1 MLKTKGAIMKQFSK
15 LLLGGATALG
25 ALGAYELCLKPRI
38 FSWGATREE
47 CLRTWPGD
55 EFTPETLGICT
66 RAITIQATPEQ
77 IWPWVMQIGQD
88 RAGYYSYTWL
98 ENLFRAEMSN
108 TFRLVPEWQRRSV
121 GDDLWMAAKHNY
133 QGRARMTVAYIDPF
147 RAMVNVAYADRD
159 SALNLK
165 WAPHGS
171 WNFLL
176 QPISS
181 AASSSPITR
190 LIMRSVL
197 PEKMGLAARA
207 LSLFWDPAHFVM
219 ERKMMRTIKQLAE
232 QTTSAQ
238 LTEASNEPIPEVA
251 EAMRHSA

>member
-1 MLKTKGAIMKQFSK
+1 MKSISR
-15 LLLGGATALG
+15 LLLGGTAVAG
-25 ALGAYELCLKPRI
+25 ALGAYEFWLKPRM
-38 FSWGATREE
+38 FSWGATPEE
-47 CLRTWPGD
+47 CSHTWPGD
-55 EFTPETLGICT
+55 EFTPATVGICT

-77 IWPWVMQIGQD
+77 IWPWIMQIGQD

-108 TFRLVPEWQRRSV
+108 TLELVPEWQHRQV
-121 GDDLWMAAKHNY
+121 GDDLWMAAQHNY

-147 RAMVNVAYADRD
+147 RAMVNVAYTDRD
-159 SALNLK
+159 SALNAQ

-181 AASSSPITR
+181 AASTSPITR

-197 PEKMGLAARA
+197 PETMSPAARA
-207 LSLFWDPAHFVM
+207 FSLFWDPAHFIM
-219 ERKMMRTIKQLAE
+219 ERKMMRTIKRLAE
-232 QTTSAQ
+232 QAAAQ
-238 LTEASNEPIPEVA
+238 PTRTPSRDLQKHA
-251 EAMRHSA
+251 

>member
-1 MLKTKGAIMKQFSK
+1 MKSIPR
-15 LLLGGATALG
+15 LLVSGFAAAGV
-25 ALGAYELCLKPRI
+25 LGAYELCLKPRI
-38 FSWGATREE
+38 FCWGATPEE
-47 CLRTWPGD
+47 CSRTWPGD
-55 EFTPETLGICT
+55 EFTPDTLGICT

-77 IWPWVMQIGQD
+77 IWPWIMQIGQD
-88 RAGYYSYTWL
+88 RAGYYSYTSL

-108 TFRLVPEWQRRSV
+108 TFRLVPEWQHREV

-133 QGRARMTVAYIDPF
+133 GGRARMTVAYIDPF
-147 RAMVNVAYADRD
+147 RAMVNVAYADRE
-159 SALNLK
+159 SALNAR

-197 PEKMGLAARA
+197 PERMGLAARA
-207 LSLFWDPAHFVM
+207 FSLFWDPAHFIM
-219 ERKMMRTIKQLAE
+219 ERKMMRSIKRLAE
-232 QTTSAQ
+232 QTAAAQ
-238 LTEASNEPIPEVA
+238 LTQAANEQTPELA
-251 EAMRHSA
+251 EAMRLP

>member
-1 MLKTKGAIMKQFSK
+1 MLETKGAIMKSIPR
-15 LLLGGATALG
+15 LLVGGFAAAG
-25 ALGAYELCLKPRI
+25 VLGAYELCLKPRM
-38 FSWGATREE
+38 FSWGATPEE
-47 CLRTWPGD
+47 CSRTLPGD
-55 EFTPETLGICT
+55 EFTPHTLGICT

-77 IWPWVMQIGQD
+77 IWPWIMQIGQD

-108 TFRLVPEWQRRSV
+108 TFRLMPEWQHRNV

-133 QGRARMTVAYIDPF
+133 GGRARMTVAYIDPF

-159 SALNLK
+159 SALKLR

-181 AASSSPITR
+181 EASSSPITR

-197 PEKMGLAARA
+197 PEKMGLAARVF
-207 LSLFWDPAHFVM
+207 SLFWDPAHFIM
-219 ERKMMRTIKQLAE
+219 ERKMMRMIKHLAE
-232 QTTSAQ
+232 QTAAAQ
-238 LTEASNEPIPEVA
+238 QGLNEQTPELP
-251 EAMRHSA
+251 EAMCLP

>member
-1 MLKTKGAIMKQFSK
+1 MKSIPR
-15 LLLGGATALG
+15 LLVGGFAAAG
-25 ALGAYELCLKPRI
+25 VLGAYELCLKPRI

-47 CLRTWPGD
+47 CLRAWPGD
-55 EFTPETLGICT
+55 EFTPQTLGICT

-77 IWPWVMQIGQD
+77 IWPWIMQIGQD
-88 RAGYYSYTWL
+88 RAGFYSYTQL

-108 TFRLVPEWQRRSV
+108 TFHLVPQWQHREV

-133 QGRARMTVAYIDPF
+133 GGRARMTVAYIDPF

-159 SALNLK
+159 SALNLQ

-171 WNFLL
+171 WSFLL

-190 LIMRSVL
+190 LVMRSVL
-197 PEKMGLAARA
+197 PERMDFVARA
-207 LSLFWDPAHFVM
+207 FSLFWDPAHFIM
-219 ERKMMRTIKQLAE
+219 ERKMMRTIKRLAE
-232 QTTSAQ
+232 QTTPAQ
-238 LTEASNEPIPEVA
+238 LTEASNERSPELAQV
-251 EAMRHSA
+251 MRHSA